1 LQAADAFILT
11 SHYEGLPLSVVEAMS
26 CGLPCVVTDAGGNAE
41 AVLDGSNGLVVPRS
55 AVDEISAAMSYL
67 ITNPSET
74 ARMAKES
81 RARAIQ
87 LFDVDKLMA
96 EIERVLTSK

>member
-1 LQAADAFILT
+1 
-11 SHYEGLPLSVVEAMS
+11 
-26 CGLPCVVTDAGGNAE
+26 
-41 AVLDGSNGLVVPRS
+41 
-55 AVDEISAAMSYL
+55 MSYL

-96 EIERVLTSK
+96 EIERVLTGK